1 MFGRKPVANLVPA
14 LLFALLPRIAQADD
28 GAGGTQP
35 TVTVQPSPTTPAATP
50 PAAEVPSPGRDRAAA
65 FHAGFRWGLS
75 PGAYVASNGPVGFYM
90 GARIGYGIDTGR
102 LIVVPQVSL
111 AAVFAKEAAA
121 SAIVGPRL
129 VYPISFFAPFVEVG
143 AGPGV
148 VFGEPSSTT
157 GAALGGGGGFT
168 LHPTDTFAIG
178 VQTAYMRIT
187 KTDVSVLSVGPILWV
202 AL

>member
-1 MFGRKPVANLVPA
+1 MFGRKPVAYLVPA
-14 LLFALLPRIAQADD
+14 LLFTVLPRIAQADD
-28 GAGGTQP
+28 GPGGTEP
-35 TVTVQPSPTTPAATP
+35 TVTVQPSPTAPTANP
-50 PAAEVPSPGRDRAAA
+50 PAAEETSPGRDRAAA

-143 AGPGV
+143 AGPGL
-148 VFGEPSSTT
+148 VFGEPATT
-157 GAALGGGGGFT
+157 GAAVSGGGGFT

-178 VQTAYMRIT
+178 VQAAYMRIT